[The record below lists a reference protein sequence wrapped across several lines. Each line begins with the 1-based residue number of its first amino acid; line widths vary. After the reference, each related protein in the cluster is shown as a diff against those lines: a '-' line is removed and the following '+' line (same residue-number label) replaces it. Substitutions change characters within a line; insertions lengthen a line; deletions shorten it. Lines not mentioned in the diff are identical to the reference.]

1 MRVQNEKQQIGSCC
15 GSELIILN
23 YLSQVFTSSKQ
34 NFFNCALNNKLK
46 RDGLDLVEK
55 ESINDKDTTKSAP
68 SKLQQLTLARGGDC
82 EDK

>member
-1 MRVQNEKQQIGSCC
+1 MKRQN
-15 GSELIILN
+15 
-23 YLSQVFTSSKQ
+23 
-34 NFFNCALNNKLK
+34 NFSAQKTN
-46 RDGLDLVEK
+46 LVELLVEE